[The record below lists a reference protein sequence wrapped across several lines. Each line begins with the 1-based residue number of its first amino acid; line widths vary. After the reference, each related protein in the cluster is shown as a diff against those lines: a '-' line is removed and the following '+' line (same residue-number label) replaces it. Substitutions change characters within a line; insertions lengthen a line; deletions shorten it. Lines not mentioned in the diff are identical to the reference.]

1 MKRMGLTLA
10 GTLAALTVSVLGAST
25 DGRASANGLSSS
37 TSVASILGMS
47 SIVRT
52 GAEVL
57 ADPDAVAAVVLA
69 TGLSEDLVRTTL
81 RDPAARVDSTDHIYF
96 VDSDRGP
103 IRDEVAHPAG
113 APSEVAAAAGLDP
126 FTLHSRPGSNRIIY
140 LDFDGGTVAD
150 SVWNSAVGGAP
161 IAVPPW
167 DPAADGPGFS
177 SSELV
182 KIAEVWERVQADFET
197 FDVDVTTQD
206 PGPGALNRSSSS
218 DPTFGMRVQFS
229 DSTLAGTICGSCG
242 GVAYVGVFSAIQGVT
257 RQPAW
262 VFNRGAVS
270 AAEAASH
277 EVGHTLGLGH
287 DGEVLNGVAKSYS
300 TGNGV
305 FAPIMG
311 ASYYGM
317 VTHWSKGE
325 YPGSNNSQDDL
336 ATIGSFGLSTLVDD
350 HGDSMSSATPVA
362 LGVQQV
368 RGLISSAADVD
379 VFRVDAPAGTITVV
393 EKALRGTS
401 TNLDAKLTLLDQAGN
416 PIAVDD
422 PGALTYVNGGVTY
435 AQKVLLEPSLTAA
448 IPAGTFYIKLEGVG
462 FGDPYAS
469 VYGSANAGYTDYSSM
484 GGYELS
490 ITHQEGRRATRQS
503 VSIPL
508 TGRTAA
514 AQVTGQIGAAGR
526 TVAQA
531 SAATGDTA
539 SAPSTSGPLTIR
551 THTDAELPAPAPK
564 AIGASEMSSTID
576 VRPASGQ
583 STPASASPAVPEA
596 VIAQTIP
603 PTTVPARAAP
613 IRITAKRVAPK
624 GSRSAAGTI
633 RLRRSEREGAG

>member
-1 MKRMGLTLA
+1 MKRMGLTLV
-10 GTLAALTVSVLGAST
+10 GSVAALTVSVLGALA
-25 DGRASANGLSSS
+25 DGAVSAQSLSPS
-37 TSVASILGMS
+37 TSVASVLGMT

-52 GAEVL
+52 GAEVS

-81 RDPAARVDSTDHIYF
+81 RDPASRVDSTNHIYF
-96 VDSDRGP
+96 VDNDRGP
-103 IRDEVAHPAG
+103 TPDEVALPSG
-113 APSEVAAAAGLDP
+113 ASSDVAAASLDP
-126 FTLHSRPGSNRIIY
+126 FTLHSRPGSNRMIY

-150 SVWNSAVGGAP
+150 SAWNSAVGGAP

-167 DPAADGPGFS
+167 DPGSDGPGFS

-197 FDVDVTTQD
+197 LDVDVTTQD
-206 PGPGALNRSSSS
+206 PGPEALNRSSSS

-229 DSTLAGTICGSCG
+229 DSTLAATICGSCG

-287 DGEVLNGVAKSYS
+287 DGEVLNGVAKVYS

-325 YPGSNNSQDDL
+325 YPGSNNTQDDL
-336 ATIGSFGLSTLVDD
+336 ATIGSFGLSTLADD

-393 EKALRGTS
+393 EKALRGAS

-422 PGALTYVNGGVTY
+422 PGVLSYISGGVAY
-435 AQKVLLEPSLTAA
+435 AQNVLLEPSLTAA
-448 IPAGTFYIKLEGVG
+448 IPAGTYFIKIEGVG

-469 VYGSANAGYTDYSSM
+469 VYGSASAGYTDYSSM
-484 GGYELS
+484 GGYDLA
-490 ITHQEGRRATRQS
+490 IAHQTGRSTTPQSASSPAT
-503 VSIPL
+503 V
-508 TGRTAA
+508 RTAA
-514 AQVTGQIGAAGR
+514 AQVAGQVGALSR
-526 TVAQA
+526 TAA
-531 SAATGDTA
+531 ATAAATSAAASGSASEPTA
-539 SAPSTSGPLTIR
+539 VRTPTDGELTALA
-551 THTDAELPAPAPK
+551 TDAIAPLEPSSTIEVRPASSEPLPAPAAPT
-564 AIGASEMSSTID
+564 APETIL
-576 VRPASGQ
+576 
-583 STPASASPAVPEA
+583 
-596 VIAQTIP
+596 AQTIT
-603 PTTVPARAAP
+603 PTTVPAMTIPPRS
-613 IRITAKRVAPK
+613 TAKRIATK
-624 GSRSAAGTI
+624 GARSAAGKV